1 MTDAYREEIARL
13 TRALAAG
20 AADDLRPAL
29 ADGATDAD
37 VRLYARGN
45 WAQRRGLLRALLDF
59 LAGAIPDLDDRLAAY
74 LRAGPLAAGD
84 SVRMDLAR
92 FLAGLVNAGDLTA
105 EQLDHVACQQAR
117 LAVAAAAERDRA
129 APRRFHR
136 RWLATD
142 PEAVLQPT
150 ARLAIHL
157 NPIRAGARFATAV
170 LVGEDVPLPA
180 DALFFAAAGEYRTA
194 LLDPHGRAL
203 VEELASWG
211 PCALDAWA
219 SRSRAGTRDE
229 IAPLCRALAR
239 MGLVAFD
246 PAG

>member
-1 MTDAYREEIARL
+1 MTDAYRDEIARL

-20 AADDLRPAL
+20 AVDDLLPAL

-45 WAQRRGLLRALLDF
+45 RAQRRTLLRAQLDF
-59 LAGAIPDLDDRLAAY
+59 LAGAIHDLDDRLGAY

-92 FLAGLVNAGDLTA
+92 FLTGLVNAGDLTA
-105 EQLDHVACQQAR
+105 EQLDHVACQRAR
-117 LAVAAAAERDRA
+117 VAVAAAAERDRA
-129 APRRFHR
+129 ARRRFHQQ
-136 RWLATD
+136 WLATD
-142 PEAVLQPT
+142 PEAVLTPA
-150 ARLAIHL
+150 ARLVIHL
-157 NPIRAGARFATAV
+157 NPIRAAARFATAA
-170 LVGEDVPLPA
+170 LVGEGVPLPA

-194 LLDPHGRAL
+194 LLEPHGRAL

-219 SRSRAGTRDE
+219 SGSRAGTRDE
-229 IAPLCRALAR
+229 IGRLCRSLAR